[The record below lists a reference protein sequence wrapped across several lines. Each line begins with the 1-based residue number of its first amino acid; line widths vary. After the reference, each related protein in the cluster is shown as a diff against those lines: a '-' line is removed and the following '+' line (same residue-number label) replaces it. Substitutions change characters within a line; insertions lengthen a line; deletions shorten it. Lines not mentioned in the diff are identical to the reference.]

1 MSEQIQLNINGM
13 SCASCVG
20 RIEKALAKVTGVE
33 QVSVNLASE
42 TATVSGLSVST
53 DLLLAAVEKAGYQ
66 ASLPEKKNPGQTEAD
81 CFLSAGM
88 VACARKHG
96 TDLTFSSA
104 YGWFT
109 F

>member
-66 ASLPEKKNPGQTEAD
+66 ASLPEKRSRPNRSRLLFISRNGGLCSQAW
-81 CFLSAGM
+81 
-88 VACARKHG
+88 
-96 TDLTFSSA
+96 
-104 YGWFT
+104 Y
-109 F
+109 

>member
-66 ASLPEKKNPGQTEAD
+66 ASLPEKRSRLNRSRLLFISRNGGLCSQAW
-81 CFLSAGM
+81 
-88 VACARKHG
+88 
-96 TDLTFSSA
+96 
-104 YGWFT
+104 Y
-109 F
+109 